1 MSEPAW
7 LIWARE
13 IQAISQ
19 TGLTY
24 AQDPFDKER
33 YEMLRALS
41 ARMMAAGSAELEQQ
55 LESLFTQQNGYATP
69 KLEVR
74 VGVFDT
80 EGRILMVREVL
91 DKNRWTIPGGWTDVN
106 LTASQCAA
114 KEVWEETGYTV
125 RITKL
130 AMALDRSTQNH
141 QPPEGFSVT
150 KLFFLGEI
158 TGGAATT
165 SIETSE
171 VRFFAKNE
179 IPQDISTGRVLPH
192 QIDRLYAHHANPD
205 LPTEFD

>member
-7 LIWARE
+7 LVWARE

-24 AQDPFDKER
+24 ATDPFDKER
-33 YEMLRALS
+33 YEILRALS
-41 ARMMAAGSAELEQQ
+41 ARMMTAGSAELEDTLLTLFSQQ
-55 LESLFTQQNGYATP
+55 DGYATP

-74 VGVFDT
+74 VGVFDA

-91 DKNRWTIPGGWTDVN
+91 DKNRWTVPGGWTDVN

-125 RITKL
+125 HITKL
-130 AMALDRSTQNH
+130 AMVLDRSTQNH
-141 QPPEGFSVT
+141 HPPEGFSIT
-150 KLFFLGEI
+150 KLFFLGHI
-158 TGGAATT
+158 TGGEATT
-165 SIETSE
+165 SVETSE
-171 VRFFAKNE
+171 VRFFAKDQ
-179 IPQDISTGRVLPH
+179 IPQDLSTGRILPH
-192 QIDRLYAHHANPD
+192 QIERLFAHHANPQ